1 MISRPAPTT
10 DRTGGRTGLLLRLFG
25 GPILIR
31 DGSPVKLSP
40 FQSALVAV
48 AYGLPA
54 TEIPRSTV
62 QEHLWGGADTK
73 AVRHRLSQ
81 LIYQTNRRCGATIIS
96 LDGEL
101 VRAYP
106 DAVVTDLQ
114 EFDRLIGAENFKAA
128 AALLES
134 GFLSAL
140 PKKFVASC
148 ADWVR
153 GQQAAHQAKL
163 ETAAHASWR
172 SAELA
177 RDGIVAEEAVGTLLK
192 LSPDEEE
199 ALRRAMH
206 ARALYGSVRE
216 AESVYRAFAER
227 ALAEEDWVP
236 QPETRALLKALRNVY
251 GETASLTSVPY
262 TRLGRKIPFLG
273 RATER
278 ATLTRRMLQ
287 TPDVRPWGTITVRG
301 AAGVGKTRFL
311 EEVLEGLSSRQVRVI
326 RIRPEELA
334 ADIPLSS
341 LAQGLKAPWV
351 LPFLREL
358 HNPWRSVMLSLLPQF
373 AEDTHMPRRIP
384 LPDGHAPR
392 YAGDAF
398 LYLFATMTK
407 TEPILLVV
415 DDFHFVD
422 DKSAMVLQYLHR
434 RWSQGY
440 FNLVIAYRPE
450 ELARNERLSR
460 FTEELN
466 RGPDAE
472 SIRLGELGAADAA
485 NLARSVSPVTLSDRW
500 LGRMS
505 KLAGG
510 NPLFVV
516 ELATQPAKLPA
527 PDERSF
533 PIPVS
538 VEHIV
543 ARHLTG
549 LDDVGR
555 QVLYGLAVLH
565 DAASAAEL
573 AQILAAT
580 TEQCIGALERL
591 EASSLISWDGNRARL
606 RHGLVRQAVYRTLSP
621 GRRSSL
627 HRSVA
632 DLLAGRSDNALL
644 AAASVHYHRAG
655 DSDRAQLAAIRALER
670 APRDGVATRLP
681 VLAAAYQV
689 SDASARAQIGVRL
702 AWACYRSRRLSGVLR
717 VARGIVSPGGDL
729 SPVNAIQLGLA
740 VTDARHLL
748 GLDGTEAVLSE
759 LHRLLGEARTL
770 GEGWLGPTI
779 RDTALEVLH
788 RSADYGAMAEFLAEI
803 GRRPECRE
811 DVARCRTEASLAM
824 KVACGDPTGGLAHAQ
839 RAVEIAMRARL
850 KDEVMY
856 ALRRHTLALIAVGRL
871 ATPEGQELQSK
882 VTATARS
889 VEDPASYVQLLLDLT
904 EWHTN
909 TGSLEPA
916 ARMLKEARA
925 VAEPMDCPVVRCMER
940 MAHAALALAKGD
952 PHRAKSAI
960 DAVGATGGTV
970 GNAAVDEAGGTGRPT
985 GQATPTIP
993 PNLRARHT
1001 SILGNCLLELGKLG
1015 QAKRLAGRFPPDKA
1029 AGSGATSVDLILFH
1043 ARLRSRTGDGD
1054 GALKMLE
1061 DGALAAR
1068 ESDPVAWLRLTLE
1081 QVRLGRRSGVPLP
1094 ELADKAH
1101 ELALSLELPGLAHEF
1116 VPFQEG

>member
-1 MISRPAPTT
+1 MMSRRGSTA
-10 DRTGGRTGLLLRLFG
+10 DRRGAHTGLLLRLFG

-31 DGSPVKLSP
+31 DGSPIKLSP
-40 FQSALVAV
+40 FQSGLVAV

-54 TEIPRSTV
+54 TETPRSTV
-62 QEHLWGGADTK
+62 QEHLWGDANTK

-81 LIYQTNRRCGATIIS
+81 LVYQTNHRSGATIVS

-101 VRAYP
+101 VRAHP
-106 DAVVTDLQ
+106 DVVATDLQ
-114 EFDRLIGAENFKAA
+114 EFERLIDAENFKAA
-128 AALLES
+128 AELMDS

-148 ADWVR
+148 ADWIR

-163 ETAAHASWR
+163 ETAAQASWKN
-172 SAELA
+172 AELT
-177 RDGIVAEEAVGTLLK
+177 RNGIVAEEAVGTLLK

-227 ALAEEDWVP
+227 ALEEEGWVP

-251 GETASLTSVPY
+251 GESGSLASVPY

-278 ATLTRRMLQ
+278 AALTRRMLQ

-358 HNPWRSVMLSLLPQF
+358 HNPWRSVMVSLLPQF
-373 AEDTHMPRRIP
+373 AEDTHMPRRVR
-384 LPDGHAPR
+384 LPDGHAAR

-398 LYLFATMTK
+398 LHLFATMAK
-407 TEPILLVV
+407 TEPVLLVV
-415 DDFHFVD
+415 DDFHYVD
-422 DKSAMVLQYLHR
+422 NESAMVLQYLHR

-440 FNLVIAYRPE
+440 FNLVVAYRPE
-450 ELARNERLSR
+450 ELVRNGRLSR
-460 FTEELN
+460 FTEELK

-472 SIRLGELGAADAA
+472 SIRLGELSADDAA
-485 NLARSVSPVTLSDRW
+485 NLARSVSPITLGDRW
-500 LGRMS
+500 VRRMS
-505 KLAGG
+505 QLAGG

-516 ELATQPAKLPA
+516 ELATQPEKLPA
-527 PDERSF
+527 PDEWGV
-533 PIPVS
+533 PIPLS

-549 LDDVGR
+549 LDDVAR
-555 QVLYGLAVLH
+555 QVLYGLAVLR
-565 DAASAAEL
+565 DEASAAEL
-573 AQILAAT
+573 AQILEAT

-591 EASSLISWDGNRARL
+591 EASSLISWAGDRARL
-606 RHGLVRQAVYRTLSP
+606 RHGLVRQALYRTLSP

-632 DLLAGRSDNALL
+632 DLLVTRSDNALL

-655 DSDRAQLAAIRALER
+655 DSDRAQVFATQALER
-670 APRDGVATRLP
+670 VPRDGVANRLP

-689 SDASARAQIGVRL
+689 TEARARAQTGVRL

-717 VARGIVSPGGDL
+717 VARGITSQGGEL
-729 SPVNAIQLGLA
+729 SPVHAIQLGLA

-748 GLDGTEAVLSE
+748 GLDGTEAVLAD
-759 LHRLLGEARTL
+759 LTRLLEEAEQL
-770 GEGWLGPTI
+770 GERWLGPTV
-779 RDTALEVLH
+779 RDTILQVLH
-788 RSADYGAMAEFLAEI
+788 RSADHEAMADFLAEI
-803 GRRPECRE
+803 GAGSECQD

-824 KVACGDPTGGLAHAQ
+824 KTACGDPTGGLAHAK

-850 KDEVMY
+850 KEEVMY
-856 ALRRHTLALIAVGRL
+856 ALHRHAVALIAVGRL
-871 ATPEGQELQSK
+871 ATPEGQELQAK
-882 VTATARS
+882 ITAAARS
-889 VEDPASYVQLLLDLT
+889 VEDPASYVQLLLDLV

-916 ARMLKEARA
+916 AQMLSEARA
-925 VAEPMDCPVVRCMER
+925 VAEHMDCPVVRSMER
-940 MAHAALALAKGD
+940 MAQAALALAEGD
-952 PHRAKSAI
+952 PQEAWSAI
-960 DAVGATGGTV
+960 EAVGARDGIV
-970 GNAAVDEAGGTGRPT
+970 GDAAVAEAGTTGKPTGRAMPT
-985 GQATPTIP
+985 VS

-1015 QAKRLAGRFPPDKA
+1015 QAKRLARRSPPDKA
-1029 AGSGATSVDLILFH
+1029 PGGASVDLVLFH

-1061 DGALAAR
+1061 DGALATR
-1068 ESDPVAWLRLTLE
+1068 EADPVAWLRLTLE

-1094 ELADKAH
+1094 DLADEAH
-1101 ELALSLELPGLAHEF
+1101 GLALSLELPGLAHEF

>member
-1 MISRPAPTT
+1 MSTSHRT
-10 DRTGGRTGLLLRLFG
+10 DGHTGLLLRLFG

-31 DGSPVKLSP
+31 EGSPVKLSP
-40 FQSALVAV
+40 FQSALVAIT
-48 AYGLPA
+48 YGLPA
-54 TEIPRSTV
+54 TEIPRATV
-62 QEHLWGGADTK
+62 QEHLWGGTGTK

-81 LIYQTNRRCGATIIS
+81 LVYQTNHRCGATVVS
-96 LDGEL
+96 LDGEF
-101 VRAYP
+101 VRAHP
-106 DAVVTDLQ
+106 DVVATDLR

-128 AALLES
+128 AELMES

-140 PKKFVASC
+140 PKKFVESC
-148 ADWVR
+148 ADWIR
-153 GQQAAHQAKL
+153 GQQVAHQAKL
-163 ETAAHASWR
+163 ETAAHASWKN
-172 SAELA
+172 AELT
-177 RDGIVAEEAVGTLLK
+177 RNGIVAEQAVGTLFR
-192 LSPDEEE
+192 LSPNEEE

-227 ALAEEDWVP
+227 ALADDDWVP

-251 GETASLTSVPY
+251 GETASLASVPY

-278 ATLTRRMLQ
+278 ATLTKRMLQ
-287 TPDVRPWGTITVRG
+287 SPDVRPWGTITVHG

-311 EEVLEGLSSRQVRVI
+311 EEALKGLSSRQVRVI

-373 AEDTHMPRRIP
+373 AEDTHMPRRVP
-384 LPDGHAPR
+384 LPDGHASR

-398 LYLFATMTK
+398 LQLFSTMAK

-422 DKSAMVLQYLHR
+422 DESAMVLQYLHR
-434 RWSQGY
+434 HWSQGY
-440 FNLVIAYRPE
+440 FNLVVAYRPE
-450 ELARNERLSR
+450 ELARNTRLSR
-460 FTEELN
+460 FTEELK

-472 SIRLGELGAADAA
+472 SIRLGELSATDST
-485 NLARSVSPVTLSDRW
+485 NLAQSISPITLTDRW

-505 KLAGG
+505 QLARG

-516 ELATQPAKLPA
+516 ELATRPERLPA
-527 PDERSF
+527 PDEWDV

-543 ARHLTG
+543 ARHLAG
-549 LDDVGR
+549 LDDAGK
-555 QVLYGLAVLH
+555 QVFYALAVLRA
-565 DAASAAEL
+565 AASAAEL
-573 AQILAAT
+573 AQISEAT
-580 TEQCIGALERL
+580 TEKCIGALDRL
-591 EASSLISWDGNRARL
+591 EASSLISWTGDRARV
-606 RHGLVRQAVYRTLSP
+606 RHGLVRRAVYRTLSP
-621 GRRSSL
+621 ARRSSL

-632 DLLAGRSDNALL
+632 DLLVSRSDNAVL
-644 AAASVHYHRAG
+644 AAASIHYHRAG
-655 DSDRAQLAAIRALER
+655 DSDRAQLFAVQALER
-670 APRDGVATRLP
+670 APKEGVATRLP
-681 VLAAAYQV
+681 VLMAAYHV
-689 SDASARAQIGVRL
+689 SEEQGRAQIGVRV
-702 AWACYRSRRLSGVLR
+702 AWACYRSRRLAGVLH
-717 VARGIVSPGGDL
+717 VTEGIMSPGNQL
-729 SPVNAIQLGLA
+729 APSNAIQLGLA
-740 VTDARHLL
+740 LTDARHLL
-748 GLDGTEAVLSE
+748 GLDNTRTVLAE
-759 LHRLLGEARTL
+759 LKRLLDEAGNV
-770 GEGWLGPTI
+770 GEGWLGPVI
-779 RDTALEVLH
+779 RDTILQVLH
-788 RSADYGAMAEFLAEI
+788 RSADYEAMDELLAEI
-803 GRRPECRE
+803 GRRPQCRE

-824 KVACGDPTGGLAHAQ
+824 KVLCGDRAGGLAHAK

-850 KDEVMY
+850 KDEMMY
-856 ALRRHTLALIAVGRL
+856 ALHRHAVALIAVGRL
-871 ATPEGQELQSK
+871 ATPEGQELQAK
-882 VTATARS
+882 VTAAARS

-916 ARMLKEARA
+916 AQMLNEARA
-925 VAEPMDCPVVRCMER
+925 VAEHMDCPVVRCTER
-940 MAHAALALAKGD
+940 MARAALALAQGD
-952 PHRAKSAI
+952 PQGAKSAI
-960 DAVGATGGTV
+960 EAVAGRNPAFGDAAADESGVTSNAIDQAKRTV
-970 GNAAVDEAGGTGRPT
+970 
-985 GQATPTIP
+985 P

-1015 QAKRLAGRFPPDKA
+1015 QAKRIARGFPPDTA
-1029 AGSGATSVDLILFH
+1029 PGGTSVCLILFH

-1061 DGALAAR
+1061 DGAAATR
-1068 ESDPVAWLRLTLE
+1068 KADPVAWLRLTLE
-1081 QVRLGRRSGVPLP
+1081 QVRLGRRSGLPLP
-1094 ELADKAH
+1094 DLADEAH

-1116 VPFQEG
+1116 LPFQE

>member
-1 MISRPAPTT
+1 MMSRPVPTT
-10 DRTGGRTGLLLRLFG
+10 DRSGGHTALLLRLFG
-25 GPILIR
+25 GPILTR

-62 QEHLWGGADTK
+62 QEHLWGDADTK

-81 LIYQTNRRCGATIIS
+81 LVYQTNHRCGATIVS

-101 VRAYP
+101 VRAHP
-106 DAVVTDLQ
+106 DVVVTDLQ
-114 EFDRLIGAENFKAA
+114 EFDRLIGTENFKAA

-148 ADWVR
+148 ADWIR
-153 GQQAAHQAKL
+153 GQQAAHQVKL
-163 ETAAHASWR
+163 ETAAHASWKN
-172 SAELA
+172 AELT
-177 RDGIVAEEAVGTLLK
+177 RNGIVAEEAVGTLLK

-227 ALAEEDWVP
+227 ALVEEDWVP

-251 GETASLTSVPY
+251 GESASLTSVPY

-273 RATER
+273 RATEM
-278 ATLTRRMLQ
+278 ATLTKRMLQ
-287 TPDVRPWGTITVRG
+287 TPDVRPWGTITVSG

-358 HNPWRSVMLSLLPQF
+358 HNPWRSVMLALLPQF
-373 AEDTHMPRRIP
+373 AEDTHMPRRVS

-398 LYLFATMTK
+398 LHLFATMAK

-422 DKSAMVLQYLHR
+422 DESAMVLQHLHR

-440 FNLVIAYRPE
+440 FNLVVAFRPE

-460 FTEELN
+460 FTEELK
-466 RGPDAE
+466 RGRDAE
-472 SIRLGELGAADAA
+472 SIRLGELSAADAA
-485 NLARSVSPVTLSDRW
+485 DLARSVSPITLNDRW

-505 KLAGG
+505 QLAGG

-516 ELATQPAKLPA
+516 ELATQPEKLPA
-527 PDERSF
+527 PDEWSV

-549 LDDVGR
+549 LDAVGR
-555 QVLYGLAVLH
+555 QVLYGLAVLRN
-565 DAASAAEL
+565 AASAAEL
-573 AQILAAT
+573 ARILEAT

-591 EASSLISWDGNRARL
+591 EASSLISWAGNRARL

-632 DLLAGRSDNALL
+632 DLLVRRSDNALL

-655 DSDRAQLAAIRALER
+655 DSDRAQMFAIQALER

-689 SDASARAQIGVRL
+689 SEAPARAQIGVRL
-702 AWACYRSRRLSGVLR
+702 AWACYRSWRLSGVLR
-717 VARGIVSPGGDL
+717 VARGVLSRGVERSPQD
-729 SPVNAIQLGLA
+729 AIQLGLA
-740 VTDARHLL
+740 VADARHLL
-748 GLDGTEAVLSE
+748 GLDGTEAVLAE
-759 LHRLLGEARTL
+759 LNRLLEEARTL
-770 GEGWLGPTI
+770 GKGWLEPTI
-779 RDTALEVLH
+779 RDTTLQVLH
-788 RSADYGAMAEFLAEI
+788 RSADYEAMAELLAEI
-803 GRRPECRE
+803 GKRPECRE

-824 KVACGDPTGGLAHAQ
+824 KVACGDPTGGLRHAMG
-839 RAVEIAMRARL
+839 AVEIAMRARL

-856 ALRRHTLALIAVGRL
+856 ALHRHTVALMAMGRL
-871 ATPEGQELQSK
+871 ATPEGHELQAK
-882 VTATARS
+882 VTAAARS
-889 VEDPASYVQLLLDLT
+889 VEDPASYVQLLLDLA

-916 ARMLKEARA
+916 AQMLNEARA
-925 VAEPMDCPVVRCMER
+925 VAEHMDCPVVMCMER
-940 MAHAALALAKGD
+940 MAHAALALAEGD
-952 PHRAKSAI
+952 PQEAKSAI
-960 DAVGATGGTV
+960 DAVGARDGTV
-970 GNAAVDEAGGTGRPT
+970 GDATVDEAGVTGEPTGEARPT
-985 GQATPTIP
+985 VP

-1001 SILGNCLLELGKLG
+1001 GILGNCLLELGKLG
-1015 QAKRLAGRFPPDKA
+1015 RAKRLAGRFPPDKA
-1029 AGSGATSVDLILFH
+1029 PRGASVDLILFH

-1061 DGALAAR
+1061 DGALATRNA
-1068 ESDPVAWLRLTLE
+1068 DPVAWLRLTLE

-1094 ELADKAH
+1094 DLADEAH

>member
-1 MISRPAPTT
+1 MMSRSAPTT
-10 DRTGGRTGLLLRLFG
+10 DRTGKHTGLLLRLFG

-54 TEIPRSTV
+54 TETPRSTV
-62 QEHLWGGADTK
+62 QEHLWSDADTK

-81 LIYQTNRRCGATIIS
+81 LVYQTNHRCGATIVS

-101 VRAYP
+101 VRAHP
-106 DAVVTDLQ
+106 DVVVTDLQ

-128 AALLES
+128 AELLES

-148 ADWVR
+148 ADWIR
-153 GQQAAHQAKL
+153 GQQAAHQATL
-163 ETAAHASWR
+163 ETAAHASWKN
-172 SAELA
+172 AELT

-206 ARALYGSVRE
+206 ARAQYGSVRE
-216 AESVYRAFAER
+216 AESVYRAFAAR

-278 ATLTRRMLQ
+278 ATLTKRMLQ

-301 AAGVGKTRFL
+301 AAGIGKTRFL
-311 EEVLEGLSSRQVRVI
+311 EEVLEGLSSRQVRIV

-373 AEDTHMPRRIP
+373 AEDTHMPRQVS
-384 LPDGHAPR
+384 LPGGHAAR
-392 YAGDAF
+392 HAGDAF
-398 LYLFATMTK
+398 LHLFATMAK

-422 DKSAMVLQYLHR
+422 DESAMVLQHLHR

-440 FNLVIAYRPE
+440 FNLVVAFRPE

-460 FTEELN
+460 FTEELK

-472 SIRLGELGAADAA
+472 AIRLGELSTADAA
-485 NLARSVSPVTLSDRW
+485 DLARSVSPVTLSDRW

-505 KLAGG
+505 QLAGG

-516 ELATQPAKLPA
+516 ELATQPEKLPA
-527 PDERSF
+527 PDEWSV

-555 QVLYGLAVLH
+555 QVLYGLAVLR

-573 AQILAAT
+573 AQILDAT
-580 TEQCIGALERL
+580 NEQCIGALERL
-591 EASSLISWDGNRARL
+591 EASSLISWAGNRTRL
-606 RHGLVRQAVYRTLSP
+606 RHGLVRQAVYRSLSP
-621 GRRSSL
+621 GRRSGL
-627 HRSVA
+627 HRSIA
-632 DLLAGRSDNALL
+632 DLLVRRSDNALL

-655 DSDRAQLAAIRALER
+655 DSDRAQLFAIQALEQ

-689 SDASARAQIGVRL
+689 SEATARAQIGVRL
-702 AWACYRSRRLSGVLR
+702 AWACYRSRRLAGVLR
-717 VARGIVSPGGDL
+717 VASGIMSQGVDL
-729 SPVNAIQLGLA
+729 SPMNAVQLGLA

-748 GLDGTEAVLSE
+748 GLDGTEAVLTE
-759 LHRLLGEARTL
+759 LNRLLGEADQL

-779 RDTALEVLH
+779 LQVLH
-788 RSADYGAMAEFLAEI
+788 RSADYEAIAELLAEI
-803 GRRPECRE
+803 GKRPESRE

-824 KVACGDPTGGLAHAQ
+824 KVACGDRAGGLRHAK

-850 KDEVMY
+850 KDEAMY
-856 ALRRHTLALIAVGRL
+856 ALHRHTVALMAVGRL
-871 ATPEGQELQSK
+871 ATPEGQELQAK
-882 VTATARS
+882 VTAAARS
-889 VEDPASYVQLLLDLT
+889 VEDPASYVQLLLDLA

-916 ARMLKEARA
+916 AQMLNEARA
-925 VAEPMDCPVVRCMER
+925 GAEHMDCPVVRCMER
-940 MAHAALALAKGD
+940 MAQAALALAEGD
-952 PHRAKSAI
+952 PQEAKSAI
-960 DAVGATGGTV
+960 DAVGAEDGPV
-970 GNAAVDEAGGTGRPT
+970 GDAAGDEAGATGKPTGEARPT
-985 GQATPTIP
+985 VP
-993 PNLRARHT
+993 PNLRGRHT

-1015 QAKRLAGRFPPDKA
+1015 QAKRIARRFPPDKA
-1029 AGSGATSVDLILFH
+1029 PGGASVDLILFH

-1061 DGALAAR
+1061 DGAAATR
-1068 ESDPVAWLRLTLE
+1068 DADPVAWLRLTLE

-1094 ELADKAH
+1094 DLADEAH

>member
-1 MISRPAPTT
+1 MMSRPVPTT
-10 DRTGGRTGLLLRLFG
+10 DRSGGHTALLLRLFG
-25 GPILIR
+25 GPILTR

-62 QEHLWGGADTK
+62 QEHLWGDADTK

-81 LIYQTNRRCGATIIS
+81 LVYQTNHRCGATIVS

-101 VRAYP
+101 VRAHP
-106 DAVVTDLQ
+106 DVVVTDLQ
-114 EFDRLIGAENFKAA
+114 EFDRLIGTENFKAA

-148 ADWVR
+148 ADWIR
-153 GQQAAHQAKL
+153 GQQAAHQVKL
-163 ETAAHASWR
+163 ETAAHASWKN
-172 SAELA
+172 AELT
-177 RDGIVAEEAVGTLLK
+177 RNGIVAEEAVGTLLK

-227 ALAEEDWVP
+227 ALVEEDWVP

-251 GETASLTSVPY
+251 GESASLTSVPY

-273 RATER
+273 RATEM

-287 TPDVRPWGTITVRG
+287 TPDVRPWGTITVSG

-358 HNPWRSVMLSLLPQF
+358 HNPWRSVMLALLPQF
-373 AEDTHMPRRIP
+373 AEDTHMPRRVS

-398 LYLFATMTK
+398 LHLFATMAK

-422 DKSAMVLQYLHR
+422 DESAMVLQHLHR

-440 FNLVIAYRPE
+440 FNLVVAFRPE

-460 FTEELN
+460 FTEELK
-466 RGPDAE
+466 RGRDAE
-472 SIRLGELGAADAA
+472 SIRLGELSAADAA
-485 NLARSVSPVTLSDRW
+485 DLARSVSPITLNDRW

-505 KLAGG
+505 QLAGG

-516 ELATQPAKLPA
+516 ELATQPEKLPA
-527 PDERSF
+527 PDEWSV

-549 LDDVGR
+549 LDAVGR
-555 QVLYGLAVLH
+555 QVLYGLAVLRN
-565 DAASAAEL
+565 AASAAEL
-573 AQILAAT
+573 ARILEAT

-591 EASSLISWDGNRARL
+591 EASSLISWAGNRARL

-632 DLLAGRSDNALL
+632 DLLVRRSDNALL

-655 DSDRAQLAAIRALER
+655 DSDRAQMFAIQALER

-689 SDASARAQIGVRL
+689 SEAPARAQIGVRL
-702 AWACYRSRRLSGVLR
+702 AWACYRSWRLSGVLR
-717 VARGIVSPGGDL
+717 VARGVLSRGVERSPQD
-729 SPVNAIQLGLA
+729 AIQLGLA
-740 VTDARHLL
+740 VADARHLL
-748 GLDGTEAVLSE
+748 GLDGTEAVLAE
-759 LHRLLGEARTL
+759 LNRLLEEARTL
-770 GEGWLGPTI
+770 GKGWLEPTI
-779 RDTALEVLH
+779 RDTTLQVLH
-788 RSADYGAMAEFLAEI
+788 RSADYEAMAELLAEI
-803 GRRPECRE
+803 GKRRECRE

-824 KVACGDPTGGLAHAQ
+824 KVACGDPTGGLRHAM

-856 ALRRHTLALIAVGRL
+856 ALHRHTVALMAMGRL
-871 ATPEGQELQSK
+871 ATPEGHELQAK
-882 VTATARS
+882 VTAAARS
-889 VEDPASYVQLLLDLT
+889 VEDPASYVQLLLDLA

-916 ARMLKEARA
+916 AQMLNEARA
-925 VAEPMDCPVVRCMER
+925 VAEHMDCPVVMCMER
-940 MAHAALALAKGD
+940 MAHAALALAEGD
-952 PHRAKSAI
+952 PQEAKSAI
-960 DAVGATGGTV
+960 DAVGARDGTV
-970 GNAAVDEAGGTGRPT
+970 GDATVDEAGVTGEPTGEARPT
-985 GQATPTIP
+985 VP

-1001 SILGNCLLELGKLG
+1001 GILGNCLLELGKLG
-1015 QAKRLAGRFPPDKA
+1015 RAKRLAGRFPPDKA
-1029 AGSGATSVDLILFH
+1029 PRGASVDLILFH

-1061 DGALAAR
+1061 DGALATRNA
-1068 ESDPVAWLRLTLE
+1068 DPVAWLRLTLE

-1094 ELADKAH
+1094 DLADEAH